1 MVFKDNYASVMK
13 ILMISVGGK
22 VRGTTNAIVI
32 YCFIIERIA
41 KF

>member
-1 MVFKDNYASVMK
+1 MVFNNNYTSVMR

-22 VRGTTNAIVI
+22 VGGTTDAIVI